1 MSYEH
6 TVNLL
11 TVGDKAK
18 VRAAMDEWQKHTC
31 VEFQYR
37 KKTDKKYVQ
46 IRTKMSKDGKPEP
59 V

>member
-1 MSYEH
+1 M
-6 TVNLL
+6 LL

-31 VEFQYR
+31 VKFQYR